1 MLDVELMVMIRVG
14 IIISTA
20 AAAAAVI
27 VAVTVNVVNDD
38 AVNAKRYCRRRVL
51 TIREHAHYV
60 RAATTFS
67 KNKNKKRVNNK
78 IELNIFL
85 TFEPPTH
92 TQSLSQ
98 IWQ

>member
-14 IIISTA
+14 IIISTAAA

-67 KNKNKKRVNNK
+67 KNKNKKRK
-78 IELNIFL
+78 
-85 TFEPPTH
+85 
-92 TQSLSQ
+92 
-98 IWQ
+98 

>member
-1 MLDVELMVMIRVG
+1 
-14 IIISTA
+14 
-20 AAAAAVI
+20 
-27 VAVTVNVVNDD
+27 
-38 AVNAKRYCRRRVL
+38 VL

-67 KNKNKKRVNNK
+67 KNKNKKRKWTNK
-78 IELNIFL
+78 IKLNIFL
-85 TFEPPTH
+85 TFESPTH